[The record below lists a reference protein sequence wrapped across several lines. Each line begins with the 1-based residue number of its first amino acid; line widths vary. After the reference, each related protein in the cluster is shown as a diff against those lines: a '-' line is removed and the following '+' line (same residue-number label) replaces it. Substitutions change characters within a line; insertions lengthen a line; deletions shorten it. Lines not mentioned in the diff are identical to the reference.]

1 MESDGCSFIRHGEE
15 EGVRILVADDDALTL
30 ESLVER
36 LRRGGH
42 DVTACEDGD
51 DAWRRA
57 TAEDGDHDMMILDWM
72 MPGIDGLELCRRIR
86 RRTDRPYVY
95 LIVMTVKGSP
105 EDVVAGLDAGAD
117 DYLVKPFSWEELD
130 ARVRAGGRIVDLQ
143 NRLILAQDALRVQA
157 MQDPLTRIMNHGAI
171 MDSLLK
177 EVARA
182 HRESTP
188 LSIILGDLDDFKRIN
203 DEYGHVVGDHV
214 LVEVAKRMR
223 SCLRPY
229 DSVGR
234 YGGEEFLTVL
244 PSTEPEAALAL
255 AERIRSTISSDA
267 IRVDGTDVSVTISQ
281 GVTVWADPHP
291 IPGERLIQAAD
302 RALYAVKHAGRNGVN
317 LVHFDPREYDGAAFT
332 ARKVEPAG

>member
-1 MESDGCSFIRHGEE
+1 VGLTRHGEE
-15 EGVRILVADDDALTL
+15 EAVRILVADDDALTL

-51 DAWRRA
+51 NAWRRA

-72 MPGIDGLELCRRIR
+72 MPGIDGLELCRRVR

-182 HRESTP
+182 HREKTAF
-188 LSIILGDLDDFKRIN
+188 SIILGDLDDFKRIN

-229 DSVGR
+229 DAVGR

-255 AERIRSTISSDA
+255 AERIRSTISSEP
-267 IRVDGTDVSVTISQ
+267 IRVDGIDVEVTISQ
-281 GVTVWADPHP
+281 GVAVWADPRP

-302 RALYAVKHAGRNGVN
+302 RALYAVKHSGRNGVN
-317 LVHFDPREYDGAAFT
+317 LVHFDPREYEGAAFT
-332 ARKVEPAG
+332 ARKVEQEE